1 MEYKTKVMR
10 PANLRGLAAAR
21 QTIDTAI
28 EDAEQKSVTGD
39 LVLTVHLKDGS
50 IVGVKQAVTK
60 SIPLTE
66 RNA

>member
-28 EDAEQKSVTGD
+28 EDAEQKSAATIGG
-39 LVLTVHLKDGS
+39 GS
-50 IVGVKQAVTK
+50 AAPARPRPAGLAGEP
-60 SIPLTE
+60 S
-66 RNA
+66 